1 MSSMAKQ
8 EARRA
13 GRPPLAMAE
22 PFDDTP
28 ENIAKSVLST
38 PAQKRDEWR
47 FMQARNRIW
56 RHADDEGGG
65 SK

>member
-1 MSSMAKQ
+1 MSSTAKQ

-13 GRPPLAMAE
+13 GRPPLAMPE

-47 FMQARNRIW
+47 FMQARNQIW
-56 RHADDEGGG
+56 RHAVYEGG

>member
-1 MSSMAKQ
+1 MSSTAKQ

-13 GRPPLAMAE
+13 GRPPLAMPE
-22 PFDDTP
+22 LFDDTP
-28 ENIAKSVLST
+28 ENIAKSVPPT

-47 FMQARNRIW
+47 FMQARNQIW
-56 RHADDEGGG
+56 RHAVDEGG